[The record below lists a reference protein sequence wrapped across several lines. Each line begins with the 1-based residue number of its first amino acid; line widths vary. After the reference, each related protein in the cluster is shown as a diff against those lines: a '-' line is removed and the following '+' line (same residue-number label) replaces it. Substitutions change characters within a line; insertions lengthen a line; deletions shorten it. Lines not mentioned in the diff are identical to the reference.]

1 VIDKHNVSWP
11 DDILEMVEENFPEF
25 LADSWRPWRNVLA
38 ATYGL
43 EPEDP
48 EFVRELTGREVLPT
62 SQARRAMYLAG
73 RRSGKSRISA
83 LIAAYH
89 LCCREYADI
98 AEGERTVFVLVA
110 STKSQALSVKS
121 YFLGLLR
128 SRTCRLAVKVVSE
141 TQESVKLSNGL
152 ELVIMAGRQ
161 SIRGATIVGAVLDE
175 AAFIRSLDDGAAMS
189 DEEII
194 RAIEPGMGTVADPL
208 MVIISSPHRKK
219 GLLWKLWNRFFG
231 KSDARTLVIKAPT
244 KLMNPQFDQEVID
257 EAYADDPVS
266 AATEYSA
273 EWRDDSSDFVSADK
287 LDAATD
293 SGVEQRPRAEGVTYR
308 AFADPAG
315 GTGTDSFVVAIAHE
329 ENKVQVL
336 DVVAGVEPPFSP
348 AEVIK
353 GCAALL
359 KSYGVYDVT
368 TDRYS
373 GGFAPEQWRLNGI
386 EWKPSEKSRSE
397 LYLAFVPML
406 NSGGCRLVDDD
417 KMRAQL
423 LALRRKV
430 APGGRESVDHP
441 VGGNDDYANAA
452 AGALVLNAGERYR
465 VRSLAS

>member
-1 VIDKHNVSWP
+1 VIDAKNVSWP
-11 DDILEMVEENFPEF
+11 DTILEMVKENFPEF
-25 LADSWRPWRNVLA
+25 LDESWRPWRNVLA

-43 EPEDP
+43 VPEDP
-48 EFVRELTGREVLPT
+48 GFVRELTGRPELPT
-62 SQARRAMYLAG
+62 TQARRAVYLAG
-73 RRSGKSRISA
+73 RRSGKSRVSA
-83 LIAAYH
+83 VIAAWH
-89 LCCREYADI
+89 LCCREYPDI
-98 AEGERTVFVLVA
+98 AEGERTVFVIVA
-110 STKSQALSVKS
+110 STKQQGLAVKS

-128 SRTCRLAVKVVSE
+128 SRSCRLAVTVVSE

-152 ELVIMAGRQ
+152 ELVIMAGRH
-161 SIRGATIVGAVLDE
+161 SIRGATVVGAVLDE

-189 DEEII
+189 DEEIV
-194 RAIEPGMGTVADPL
+194 RAIEPGMGTVKDPL
-208 MVIISSPHRKK
+208 LVIISSPHRKK

-244 KLMNPQFDQEVID
+244 KLMNPQFDQQVID

-266 AATEYSA
+266 AATEYDA

-293 SGVEQRPRAEGVTYR
+293 SGIELRPRVAGVVYR

-315 GTGTDSFVVAIAHE
+315 GTGTDAFTLAVAHAE
-329 ENKVQVL
+329 DGLQVL
-336 DVVAGVEPPFSP
+336 DLLVGVEPPFSP
-348 AEVIK
+348 AQIIK

-359 KSYGVYDVT
+359 KSYGVYAVT

-386 EWKPSEKSRSE
+386 EWKPSPSSRSE
-397 LYLAFVPML
+397 LYLALVPMV
-406 NSGGCRLVDDD
+406 NSGGCRLLDDE